1 MTGGG
6 TAIPARLPA
15 PGPAPAPALLLLALL
30 CGCGLPQLG
39 PSFSATVSK
48 ASADN
53 GRFTLVEGEAYVRNS
68 NAQGAE
74 PGFPATFL
82 SAGVGNTDVLATG
95 DKLSLLVIENVTE
108 GVFATGGNRI
118 FELPQLQIQQ
128 SGTIHVPY
136 VGQLRAAGRTIED
149 LRRDIAAA
157 LEPQTPNP
165 QVSLERVPGSGASVS
180 VLGAVGAQG
189 VYPIEVSTQRL
200 TAMLARAGGTAAPLE
215 ETVVRLERGKTS
227 GEARLSLIAR
237 DPRQDIAL
245 RPGDRITLVEDDRTI
260 TVLGATGGQ
269 TRIPVPRH
277 DYRLIDLLGDAG
289 GLNGNMASAKGIFV
303 FRSTDPGGRDSD
315 RMVIRFDLS
324 TPAGIFAARNFRLHD
339 ADTVYVSEAPIRNV
353 QKLLSTIT
361 GVAAS
366 ADSLSNVGAQ

>member
-1 MTGGG
+1 MTGAG
-6 TAIPARLPA
+6 TATAFHLLPRA
-15 PGPAPAPALLLLALL
+15 VPVLVLLSLL

-39 PSFSATVSK
+39 PTFSATVSK
-48 ASADN
+48 ASADS
-53 GRFTLVEGEAYVRNS
+53 GRFTLVEGEAYVRSS
-68 NAQGAE
+68 NAATGE
-74 PGFPATFL
+74 PGFPAAFL
-82 SAGVGNTDVLATG
+82 STGVGNTDLLATG
-95 DKLSLLVIENVTE
+95 DKLSLLVIENVPE

-118 FELPQLQIQQ
+118 FQLPQLQVQQ
-128 SGTIHVPY
+128 SGKIHVPY
-136 VGQLRAAGRTIED
+136 VGQIRAAGRTIEE
-149 LRRDIAAA
+149 LRQDIATA

-189 VYPIEVSTQRL
+189 VYPIEVSSQRL
-200 TAMLARAGGTAAPLE
+200 TAMLARAGGAAGPLE
-215 ETVVRLERGKTS
+215 EILVRLERGTAS

-289 GLNGNMASAKGIFV
+289 GLDGNMASAKGIFV

-315 RMVIRFDLS
+315 RVVIRFDLS
-324 TPAGIFAARNFRLHD
+324 TPAGIFAARNFRLRH

-353 QKLLSTIT
+353 QKLLGTIT
-361 GVAAS
+361 GVATT
-366 ADSLSNVGAQ
+366 ADNLSNLGTK